1 MVDLIV
7 LGGGPA
13 GYLAAER
20 AGAAGLSTVLI
31 EKNKIGGVCL
41 NEGCIPSKTL
51 LNSAKIFEHAKHGQA
66 YGVTAEN
73 VRLDQPAVI
82 RRKNK
87 VVKKLVAG
95 ITATLKSGKTVIMNG
110 TGTILGRENGVIR
123 VGVGDEVVEGKK
135 LLIATGSE
143 AIVPPIPGAKEGLAD
158 GTVLTNREILDLET
172 VPESL
177 VVVGGGVIGLEMAG
191 YFQTVGSKVTVIE
204 MLDHIAGNADREIS
218 AALQAA
224 FAKQGIVFYLSCQV
238 TGIGNGQVTFK
249 DKGETRQV
257 AADKVLLSVGRR
269 PVTRGIGL
277 ENIGVYVE
285 RGRIVTDRQGL
296 TNVPDVY
303 AAGDINGTWMLAH
316 AAYREAEVVVNTILG
331 KKDTMRY
338 QAMPSVIYTNPEMAF
353 VGETEETCREKQLPY
368 RKVVLPMNF
377 SGRYMAENEG
387 GTGLIKMLID
397 SKRDR
402 ILGCHLLGSYAS
414 EIILAVGFL
423 IEAELTL
430 PEIREL
436 IFPHPTVGEIIREAV
451 FHG

>member
-143 AIVPPIPGAKEGLAD
+143 AIVPRSPAP
-158 GTVLTNREILDLET
+158 
-172 VPESL
+172 
-177 VVVGGGVIGLEMAG
+177 
-191 YFQTVGSKVTVIE
+191 
-204 MLDHIAGNADREIS
+204 
-218 AALQAA
+218 
-224 FAKQGIVFYLSCQV
+224 
-238 TGIGNGQVTFK
+238 
-249 DKGETRQV
+249 
-257 AADKVLLSVGRR
+257 
-269 PVTRGIGL
+269 
-277 ENIGVYVE
+277 
-285 RGRIVTDRQGL
+285 
-296 TNVPDVY
+296 
-303 AAGDINGTWMLAH
+303 
-316 AAYREAEVVVNTILG
+316 
-331 KKDTMRY
+331 
-338 QAMPSVIYTNPEMAF
+338 
-353 VGETEETCREKQLPY
+353 
-368 RKVVLPMNF
+368 RK
-377 SGRYMAENEG
+377 AW
-387 GTGLIKMLID
+387 
-397 SKRDR
+397 
-402 ILGCHLLGSYAS
+402 
-414 EIILAVGFL
+414 
-423 IEAELTL
+423 
-430 PEIREL
+430 
-436 IFPHPTVGEIIREAV
+436 PTAPC
-451 FHG
+451 